1 MLLPILTLFASF
13 AVATLFSLLGA
24 YYAGMSGAVAG
35 MAVGILLAFLLMA
48 RQAGR

>member
-13 AVATLFSLLGA
+13 AVATLLSLLGA
-24 YYAGMSGAVAG
+24 FFAGMPGAVAG
-35 MAVGILLAFLLMA
+35 MSGGIVLAFLLMA